1 MSNMLGK
8 YAIIKNQ
15 KYNNKIEID
24 YNKLTGFKLNPQ
36 NKIPYEGIMVNQVVL
51 INQTFIEKILKKKI
65 KRKLDQYLNLIIAT
79 LDETGE
85 NEGEA
90 LRHALNDLSRYRDI
104 VEYKYQK
111 YLDQKYISLL
121 LQKIA
126 LLEYEL
132 KQKLI
137 YGVEEKTMS
146 GGRSR

>member
-1 MSNMLGK
+1 MLGK
-8 YAIIKNQ
+8 YAIIKKQ

-36 NKIPYEGIMVNQVVL
+36 NRIPYEGIMVNQVVL

-85 NEGEA
+85 NEGVA